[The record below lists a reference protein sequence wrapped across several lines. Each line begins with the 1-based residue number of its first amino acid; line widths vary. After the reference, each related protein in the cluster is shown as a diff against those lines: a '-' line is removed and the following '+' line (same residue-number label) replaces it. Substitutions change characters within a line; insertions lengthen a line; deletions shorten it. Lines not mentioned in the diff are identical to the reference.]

1 MNEKITKLLAQ
12 NKMQAKRIEQLYSID
27 LERKKA
33 NDKDD
38 NYQTRANIDKLIK
51 ELDENLDN

>member
-12 NKMQAKRIEQLYSID
+12 NKMQAKRLEQLYSID